1 MNDQLLKEQK
11 TNREN
16 QHYYKQAGRQL
27 VRSLL
32 TICDIGVSSHPWAYV
47 DNK

>member
-1 MNDQLLKEQK
+1 MVHCRGKAAEDIEGLNLV
-11 TNREN
+11 
-16 QHYYKQAGRQL
+16 QAGRRL